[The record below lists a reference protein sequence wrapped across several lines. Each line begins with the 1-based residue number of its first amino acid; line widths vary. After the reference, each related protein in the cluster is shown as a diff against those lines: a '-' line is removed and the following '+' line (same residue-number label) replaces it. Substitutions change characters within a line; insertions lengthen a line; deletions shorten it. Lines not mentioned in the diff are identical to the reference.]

1 MTCVLYALWRDA
13 PIFPLKNIEN
23 ICLSCW
29 TERTLHNASR
39 ETIGRARHLF
49 RYPYFM
55 IKWLWIAVHKLIA
68 SLFGICRVIGNRG
81 WTCGLTQQRTS
92 VLTLFYDYC
101 SDTGR
106 LESSPNQFSGFEMIA
121 IQVYNKKQSCCSEL
135 LLKKKQMYVCM
146 HVLII
151 Y

>member
-49 RYPYFM
+49 RVKGNSSVQHCV
-55 IKWLWIAVHKLIA
+55 ILAWCHHLSCLWLTI
-68 SLFGICRVIGNRG
+68 RV
-81 WTCGLTQQRTS
+81 L
-92 VLTLFYDYC
+92 Y
-101 SDTGR
+101 
-106 LESSPNQFSGFEMIA
+106 
-121 IQVYNKKQSCCSEL
+121 
-135 LLKKKQMYVCM
+135 
-146 HVLII
+146 
-151 Y
+151 

>member
-1 MTCVLYALWRDA
+1 MFSLHFRGNMGASLHRAYKTQVIGGSSPYLTYKKTLYVKFGGLPPMTCVLYALWRDP

-68 SLFGICRVIGNRG
+68 SLFGICRVKGNSSVQHCVILA
-81 WTCGLTQQRTS
+81 WCHHLSCLWLTIR
-92 VLTLFYDYC
+92 VLY
-101 SDTGR
+101 
-106 LESSPNQFSGFEMIA
+106 
-121 IQVYNKKQSCCSEL
+121 
-135 LLKKKQMYVCM
+135 
-146 HVLII
+146 
-151 Y
+151 